1 MFVAFTAALAMRR
14 DIATDWVSIHKPP
27 ILWLN
32 SGLLLASSVMLE
44 LARRTLRS
52 GKRSGFNRWWTA
64 GTAFGVLF
72 LAGQWLAWQ
81 QLREAGLYMASNISS
96 AFFYILT
103 AVHAAHL
110 IGALVALIYVDVG
123 ALRFRL
129 GPSKRTAID
138 ISAVFWHFLDVLWV
152 LLMVVFY
159 VLD

>member
-1 MFVAFTAALAMRR
+1 MAFIVALAMRR
-14 DIATDWVSIHKPP
+14 DIATDWVSIHKPR

-32 SGLLLASSVMLE
+32 TAVLLASSLLLE
-44 LARRTLRS
+44 RARRTLRS
-52 GKRSGFNRWWTA
+52 GNRGDFNRWWTA
-64 GTAFGVLF
+64 GTALGLLF
-72 LAGQWLAWQ
+72 LGGQWLAWQ
-81 QLREAGLYMASNISS
+81 QLRAAGLYVASNISS

-138 ISAVFWHFLDVLWV
+138 VSAVFWHFLDVLWV